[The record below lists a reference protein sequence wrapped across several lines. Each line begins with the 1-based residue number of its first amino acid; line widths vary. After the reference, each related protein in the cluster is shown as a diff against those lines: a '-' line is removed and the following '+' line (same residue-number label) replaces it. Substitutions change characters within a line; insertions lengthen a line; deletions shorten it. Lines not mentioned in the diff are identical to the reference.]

1 MGWWPFSKKGVDLTN
16 EPQVKGT
23 RSWLQ
28 ELRNLC
34 EINYDK
40 PDEGKKNIIQ
50 FQNEWREA
58 HKRKEVTE
66 ELVSGLEKRAIELL
80 SAGNE
85 EWINWLD
92 DENFWKPGW
101 KNNSENEDDEPL
113 GS

>member
-1 MGWWPFSKKGVDLTN
+1 M
-16 EPQVKGT
+16 
-23 RSWLQ
+23 
-28 ELRNLC
+28 
-34 EINYDK
+34 
-40 PDEGKKNIIQ
+40 
-50 FQNEWREA
+50 
-58 HKRKEVTE
+58 TE